1 MFSVLV
7 IENNEFFRKSFAGM
21 LKSHIPALVIEDTGD
36 GNDAIEK
43 IDSKVP
49 DIIFLDLRLPGK
61 NGLELTKEIKTRHPE
76 TKIGIFSNLDLPE
89 YRMSASR
96 CGADYFLDKT
106 SLCCNDIVALIEGL
120 LVRKS
125 LDA

>member
-21 LKSHIPALVIEDTGD
+21 LKSHLPALVVEDIGD
-36 GNDAIEK
+36 GTDAIEK
-43 IDSKVP
+43 IASRVP
-49 DIIFLDLRLPGK
+49 DIIFLDLRLPGI
-61 NGLELTKEIKTRHPE
+61 NGLELTREIKTRHPE

-96 CGADYFLDKT
+96 CGADFFLDKS
-106 SLCCNDIVALIEGL
+106 SLCCTEIVALIQGL
-120 LVRKS
+120 LVSRS
-125 LDA
+125 PGA